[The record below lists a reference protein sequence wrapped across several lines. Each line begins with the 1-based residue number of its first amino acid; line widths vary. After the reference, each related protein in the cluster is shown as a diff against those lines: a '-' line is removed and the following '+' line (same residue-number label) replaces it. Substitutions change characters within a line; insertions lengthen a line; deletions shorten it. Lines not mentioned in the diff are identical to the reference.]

1 VNLGCA
7 TGHPSFVMSNSFA
20 NQTLAQLDL
29 WANKD
34 SYKIG
39 VYVLP
44 KKLDEEVARLHLE
57 KIGVKAD
64 HADSEAGRLSR
75 RAGGRAVQG
84 GELPVLWI
92 LFDGIVTLLLGLMIG
107 FSWPSA
113 SAWAI
118 GTIVGINF
126 LFSGV
131 TRLAHAG
138 APGKALAS

>member
-1 VNLGCA
+1 
-7 TGHPSFVMSNSFA
+7 
-20 NQTLAQLDL
+20 
-29 WANKD
+29 
-34 SYKIG
+34 
-39 VYVLP
+39 
-44 KKLDEEVARLHLE
+44 
-57 KIGVKAD
+57 
-64 HADSEAGRLSR
+64 
-75 RAGGRAVQG
+75 
-84 GELPVLWI
+84 
-92 LFDGIVTLLLGLMIG
+92 MIG